1 MRSVRGTHP
10 GKHTP
15 GGRDRGPG
23 CAPAPCEGR
32 GANLLFLPT
41 PRKDGAVAERK
52 EISAGCLRSSQ
63 RRDR

>member
-23 CAPAPCEGR
+23 CAQAPCEGR
-32 GANLLFLPT
+32 GANLLFCQHPGKT
-41 PRKDGAVAERK
+41 GPQRAESRYHK
-52 EISAGCLRSSQ
+52 NEVMGYGQ
-63 RRDR
+63 

>member
-23 CAPAPCEGR
+23 CAPAPCGAR
-32 GANLLFLPT
+32 GANLLFCRHPGKT
-41 PRKDGAVAERK
+41 GP
-52 EISAGCLRSSQ
+52 
-63 RRDR
+63 